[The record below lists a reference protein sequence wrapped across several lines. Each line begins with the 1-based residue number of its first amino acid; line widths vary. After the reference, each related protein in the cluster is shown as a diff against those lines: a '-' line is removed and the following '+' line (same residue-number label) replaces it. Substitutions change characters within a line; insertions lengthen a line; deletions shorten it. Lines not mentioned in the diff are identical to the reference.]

1 MYHTIRN
8 AEKTYVNQ
16 QTNEQ
21 NKNQKKKKHNK
32 TPANLEE

>member
-1 MYHTIRN
+1 MQK
-8 AEKTYVNQ
+8 KTYVNQ

-21 NKNQKKKKHNK
+21 NKNQKKKHNK